1 MGISNYSITEKELQ
15 QMYLQ
20 NKYSKYYF
28 NIVSNAKSRTLSPE
42 TYIERHHIIPKS
54 LGGNN
59 SKDNLVSLTAR
70 EHFVCHL
77 LLPKMTTGQAQ
88 IKMFH
93 AAWRMC
99 CKGKNSKHDY
109 KMTSTIYEKL
119 KSQRAEYLKTL
130 TGPLNP
136 NYGRKTGRTSE
147 DFTLEWREKLSLSR
161 QGQSSWNKGIART
174 DEEVSKIS
182 VTRKLRAGTPGWN
195 VRPPCS
201 DEKAEK
207 IKQSLIGK
215 RWVHNKETCDRK
227 YISPELFNE
236 YISLGWIPGLG
247 PRTK

>member
-1 MGISNYSITEKELQ
+1 
-15 QMYLQ
+15 MYLQ
-20 NKYSKYYF
+20 NKYSKYYYS
-28 NIVSNAKSRTLSPE
+28 IISNAKSRTLSPE
-42 TYIERHHIIPKS
+42 TYVERHHIIPKS

-59 SKDNLVSLTAR
+59 SKDNLVRLTAR

-77 LLPKMTTGQAQ
+77 LLPKMTTGQEQ

-99 CKGKNSKHDY
+99 CKGKSSKHDY
-109 KMTSTIYEKL
+109 KITSTIYEKL

-147 DFTLEWREKLSLSR
+147 DFTPEWREKISLSR
-161 QGQSSWNKGIART
+161 RGKSSWNKDIPRT
-174 DEEVSKIS
+174 DEVISKIS
-182 VTRKLRAGTPGWN
+182 ATRKARAGTVGWN

-201 DEKAEK
+201 EEKANK
-207 IKQSLIGK
+207 IKQSNTGK
-215 RWVHNKETCDRK
+215 RWVHNKETGDRK

-236 YISLGWIPGLG
+236 YISLGWTAGLG
-247 PRTK
+247 SNHII